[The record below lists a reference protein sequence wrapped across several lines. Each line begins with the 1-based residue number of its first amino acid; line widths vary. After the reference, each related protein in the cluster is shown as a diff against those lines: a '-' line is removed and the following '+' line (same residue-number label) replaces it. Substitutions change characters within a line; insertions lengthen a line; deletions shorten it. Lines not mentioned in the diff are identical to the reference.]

1 MQKHLVCRSLDAA
14 LVSPGEPTAFP
25 NVRSQPDLTKG
36 MAFNLAN
43 NLWGT
48 NYVMW
53 QPYEDGQARMRFR
66 FLLQMTDVNA
76 HTSQPVASIY
86 AETYKSQS

>member
-1 MQKHLVCRSLDAA
+1 MNFWLCRSLDAA

-25 NVRSQPDLTKG
+25 NTRLQPDLTKG

-53 QPYEDGQARMRFR
+53 QPYEEEQQRMRFR
-66 FLLQMTDVNA
+66 FLLQMTDVRTSA
-76 HTSQPVASIY
+76 LSQGLHTTTDVRSTS
-86 AETYKSQS
+86 

>member
-1 MQKHLVCRSLDAA
+1 MCRSLDAA

-25 NVRSQPDLTKG
+25 NERKPPALTKG

-53 QPYEDGQARMRFR
+53 QPYEDGQDHMRFR
-66 FLLQMTDVNA
+66 FLLQMTDVKA
-76 HTSQPVASIY
+76 LKQQQAASR
-86 AETYKSQS
+86 EVDMSHNQS